1 MAMWREI
8 VQLIVAQALG
18 SSAAEEEGRLRTFV
32 LLQVLVMMLQRIGKV
47 IWAGGIEVLVNAMY
61 APREK
66 EVAMRAATTLL
77 GLLDTS
83 DAAVS
88 KRHMRQAAGCGF
100 LEVLSE
106 TLLQSANVLA
116 RGSSKQ
122 RQQLDAVLVSLCAA
136 MAKQFALRTE
146 YHRRMIDLV
155 FLSALLGVARQP
167 MSELELLRMPMVQ
180 LLELGAVDVITACV
194 RQDDQGMSPWCIGFL
209 HEFVSRIPNMLADH
223 TDKELLDVEATTEQI
238 EQLRERALSMR
249 GTLFITVAQH
259 TAVTNDKQTARFK
272 NRHKVMEFEVG
283 TAVLIRGKHMHKL
296 APGTYKLEDMTC
308 EPLLRNYMTSQLIPL
323 ASAPDF
329 DETHVEVLAITGHK
343 NTRGG
348 IRYLIDWING
358 DSTWEP
364 ISNFESLDLI
374 QEYWDKIS
382 DQSRRE

>member
-1 MAMWREI
+1 LWDIASELLLDMAMWREI

-146 YHRRMIDLV
+146 YHRRMIDLL

-167 MSELELLRMPMVQ
+167 MSELELLRMPV
-180 LLELGAVDVITACV
+180 
-194 RQDDQGMSPWCIGFL
+194 
-209 HEFVSRIPNMLADH
+209 
-223 TDKELLDVEATTEQI
+223 
-238 EQLRERALSMR
+238 
-249 GTLFITVAQH
+249 
-259 TAVTNDKQTARFK
+259 
-272 NRHKVMEFEVG
+272 
-283 TAVLIRGKHMHKL
+283 
-296 APGTYKLEDMTC
+296 
-308 EPLLRNYMTSQLIPL
+308 
-323 ASAPDF
+323 
-329 DETHVEVLAITGHK
+329 
-343 NTRGG
+343 
-348 IRYLIDWING
+348 
-358 DSTWEP
+358 
-364 ISNFESLDLI
+364 
-374 QEYWDKIS
+374 
-382 DQSRRE
+382 